1 MVVQFLSS
9 KSEKYQHLLM
19 MLVFF
24 IFILYSC
31 YTSFGLSLLLVIP
44 LFFFCILGVIY
55 LMRIQIKSRSL
66 VQLQFYL
73 KANKRKVLKR
83 NNNWV
88 LVPSIIYT
96 LLTLLHFYIVYSSGK
111 SLLPL
116 VYDYGIGGVLALGFN
131 MFITNNWH
139 YGICNDGIVIGYKYD
154 TKLIKWVFIKNIT
167 YNKQDLIVKMVENFP
182 ITHFTLKLDSKTKEF
197 EKLLKYKVL

>member
-19 MLVFF
+19 MLVF
-24 IFILYSC
+24 IVFILYSC

-44 LFFFCILGVIY
+44 LFIFCILGVIY
-55 LMRIQIKSRSL
+55 LMKIQIKSRSL

-88 LVPSIIYT
+88 LIPSIIYT

-139 YGICNDGIVIGYKYD
+139 YGICNDGIVLGSKYD
-154 TKLIKWVFIKNIT
+154 TKLIKWQFIKNIT